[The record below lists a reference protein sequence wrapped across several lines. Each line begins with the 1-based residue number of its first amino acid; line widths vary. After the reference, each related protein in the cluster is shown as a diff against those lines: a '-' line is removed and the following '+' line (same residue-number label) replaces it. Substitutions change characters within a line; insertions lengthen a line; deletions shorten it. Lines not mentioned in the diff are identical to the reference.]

1 MAYLQEIEAF
11 VSRSMGATASA
22 RLIGSI
28 VEVSVDCAPCS
39 VRLPVIRHG
48 MRIPSNQ
55 IALDAAAEL
64 RDAMQ
69 NTVK

>member
-1 MAYLQEIEAF
+1 MAYLEEIEAF
-11 VSRSMGATASA
+11 VSRSMGAQASVK
-22 RLIGSI
+22 LVGSA
-28 VEVSVDCAPCS
+28 VDVSVDCAPCS
-39 VRLPVIRHG
+39 VRVPVIRHG

-69 NTVK
+69 NTK